1 MDMTPAGVQELVQ
14 QGHEVLIEHLA
25 GNVMGLNDE
34 LYEQAGVT
42 VINSAKSIHDRAE
55 LIVKV
60 RASATRKTMAE
71 TRANFIYL
79 SSFSS

>member
-1 MDMTPAGVQELVQ
+1 MTPAGVQELVQ

-25 GNVMGLNDE
+25 GNAMGLNDE
-34 LYEQAGVT
+34 LYEQAGAT
-42 VINSAKSIHDRAE
+42 VINSAKSIYDRAE

>member
-1 MDMTPAGVQELVQ
+1 MTPAGVQELVQ

-60 RASATRKTMAE
+60 KEPQPQERRWLRPGQILFT
-71 TRANFIYL
+71 YL
-79 SSFSS
+79 H